1 MILQPVLNPILLV
14 LLCAP
19 VAAAIVWALMRPST
33 GSRTHGPRWIWALRM
48 LMLLAAF
55 AMMLRPGIPGGSSQ
69 TLATDTDVVIAV
81 DTTASIVA
89 EDWDGGRP
97 RLDGVRADVQR
108 IVDEYPGARFALITF
123 DATAQLRLPLTTDA
137 TALVSSLD
145 VLRPEV
151 TAQSRGSSI
160 GVANELLAKT
170 LQSAAKA
177 APDRARM
184 VFYLGD
190 GEQTSQDQPESFST
204 AAKYVDAGAVLGYG
218 TADGGPMKITTGRP
232 STGSGAHYIEYQGEQ
247 AHSVIDEETLERIAD
262 QLGVTYEHRTSDAE
276 VTLPEAP
283 KTTTDYAE
291 SGEVGDVTELYWIF
305 ALVIVLL
312 LGVELARAT
321 MLVTRM
327 RGLAVSSPG
336 SPREGAPATETKRP
350 HVRQEPH
357 DVSSRFA
364 RSTTTG
370 ETPRSLS
377 ERGTSETKR
386 SQPSDDVSSRFA
398 RSTTTGETP
407 RSLSERGT
415 SETKRSHL
423 RQEPHDVSSPSSVA
437 RSTTGEGDPR

>member
-1 MILQPVLNPILLV
+1 MILQPVLNPLLLV

-19 VAAAIVWALMRPST
+19 VAAAIVWALVK
-33 GSRTHGPRWIWALRM
+33 SRGPRWIWALRM

-55 AMMLRPGIPGGSSQ
+55 AMLLRPGIPGGSSQ

-89 EDWDGGRP
+89 EDWDGGKP
-97 RLDGVRADVQR
+97 RLDGVRADVQK
-108 IVDEYPGARFALITF
+108 IIDEYPGARFALITF

-137 TALVSSLD
+137 TALLSSLD

-190 GEQTSQDQPESFST
+190 GEQTSQNEPESFGT
-204 AAKYVDAGAVLGYG
+204 AQKYVDAGAVLGYG
-218 TADGGPMKITTGRP
+218 TKDGGAMKITTGRG
-232 STGSGAHYIEYQGEQ
+232 TTNSGYIEYQGEK
-247 AHSVIDEETLERIAD
+247 AHSVIDEKSLEKIAD
-262 QLGVTYEHRTSDAE
+262 QLGVTYEHRTADAKI
-276 VTLPEAP
+276 TLPEAP

-327 RGLAVSSPG
+327 RGLAVSEARPSSRWVAGPERAKRDEGRSGPG
-336 SPREGAPATETKRP
+336 ARPLSEERSDETKGAPRSGPGAEGG
-350 HVRQEPH
+350 
-357 DVSSRFA
+357 A
-364 RSTTTG
+364 R
-370 ETPRSLS
+370 
-377 ERGTSETKR
+377 
-386 SQPSDDVSSRFA
+386 
-398 RSTTTGETP
+398 
-407 RSLSERGT
+407 
-415 SETKRSHL
+415 
-423 RQEPHDVSSPSSVA
+423 
-437 RSTTGEGDPR
+437 

>member
-1 MILQPVLNPILLV
+1 MILQPVLNPLLLV

-19 VAAAIVWALMRPST
+19 VAAAIVWALVKVR
-33 GSRTHGPRWIWALRM
+33 GPRWIWALRM

-55 AMMLRPGIPGGSSQ
+55 AMLLRPGIPGGSSQ

-89 EDWDGGRP
+89 EDWAGGKP
-97 RLDGVRADVQR
+97 RLDGVRADVQK

-137 TALVSSLD
+137 TALISSLD

-190 GEQTSQDQPESFST
+190 GEQTSQNEPESFGT
-204 AAKYVDAGAVLGYG
+204 AQKYVDAGAVLGYG
-218 TADGGPMKITTGRP
+218 TVDGGPMRITTGRGA
-232 STGSGAHYIEYQGEQ
+232 TGSEYIEYQGQE
-247 AHSVIDEETLERIAD
+247 AHSVIDEENLGKIAD
-262 QLGVTYEHRTSDAE
+262 QLGVEYEHRTADAE
-276 VTLPEAP
+276 ITLPEAP

-291 SGEVGDVTELYWIF
+291 SGEVGDVVELYWVF
-305 ALVIVLL
+305 ALIIVLL

-327 RGLAVSSPG
+327 RGLAVPSSAPERG
-336 SPREGAPATETKRP
+336 AQRRDEGRP
-350 HVRQEPH
+350 
-357 DVSSRFA
+357 SSRFA
-364 RSTTTG
+364 RSG
-370 ETPRSLS
+370 PGSRILS
-377 ERGTSETKR
+377 EERSDETK
-386 SQPSDDVSSRFA
+386 
-398 RSTTTGETP
+398 
-407 RSLSERGT
+407 
-415 SETKRSHL
+415 
-423 RQEPHDVSSPSSVA
+423 
-437 RSTTGEGDPR
+437 DPRRDEGGGR